1 MYVIVNDLS
10 KPISS
15 YDVRQKQIFSI
26 FLFKKK
32 LKNWAFDQRKILNS
46 QYTKY
51 SKSYIV
57 YTNIYNIFDVRT

>member
-10 KPISS
+10 KPVSS

-26 FLFKKK
+26 FVFQKKF
-32 LKNWAFDQRKILNS
+32 KNWAFDQRKILNS
-46 QYTKY
+46 QYTK
-51 SKSYIV
+51 SYIV